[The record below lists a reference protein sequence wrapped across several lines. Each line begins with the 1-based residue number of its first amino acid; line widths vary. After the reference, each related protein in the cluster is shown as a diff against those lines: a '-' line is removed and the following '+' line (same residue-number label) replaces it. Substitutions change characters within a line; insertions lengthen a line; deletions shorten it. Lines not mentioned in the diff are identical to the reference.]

1 MGFILLLN
9 KDIQALTQDV
19 FVTYIE
25 FILTN
30 VSSLLFLE
38 IAILMNVI
46 EWIYYY
52 CVVQAH
58 RNIREEEIK
67 VEYSVE

>member
-9 KDIQALTQDV
+9 KDILPLTQDV

-52 CVVQAH
+52 FVVQFH

-67 VEYSVE
+67 VEYEA